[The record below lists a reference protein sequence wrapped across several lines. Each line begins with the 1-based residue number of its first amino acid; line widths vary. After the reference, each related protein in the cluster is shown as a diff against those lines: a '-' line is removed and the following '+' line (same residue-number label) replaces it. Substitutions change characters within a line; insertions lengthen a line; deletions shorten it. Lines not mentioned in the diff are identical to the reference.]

1 MSLCHPTP
9 GCHPSPHAF
18 PARSLSTID
27 PTPAR
32 CSSTAVIIAAIL
44 ASLGAALAVA
54 MLGAV
59 GYEWGMGI
67 LRLFF
72 FHKSGGLLY
81 FGNGMGW
88 FLRCLS
94 CMDPA

>member
-32 CSSTAVIIAAIL
+32 RSSTAVIIAVIL

-59 GYEWGMGI
+59 GYEWGTGI

-72 FHKSGGLLY
+72 L
-81 FGNGMGW
+81 
-88 FLRCLS
+88 
-94 CMDPA
+94 